1 MVASVGVGIG
11 PENVRDR
18 EDTERI
24 AMVWGR
30 VSVATQ
36 TRTTGGAPT
45 PRGSSFSLSDPTVRA
60 VVYQILVVGAVVL
73 VGWFLISNTL
83 DNLARRSIATG
94 YSFLEREAAFG
105 IGEHVIDYSPK
116 DSYGRAFLVGVLNTL
131 KVSVIGV
138 ILATIIGTLIGVA
151 RLSSNWL
158 IAKLASAYVEIVR
171 NIPPLLQLF
180 FWYAL
185 VSDGLPPVRSALNP
199 IPGVFLSQRGLFV
212 PAPSS
217 DPVWKMM
224 GIAFLVALVL
234 TYVMRRWAKARQA
247 RTGQIFP
254 VGWTGLGLLI
264 GLPLLAYLAGGA
276 PTALDMPKLSGFNFV
291 GGMVLSPEFFAIL
304 MGLTIYTAAFIA
316 EVVRSGI
323 IAVNWGQTEAARALG
338 IPSGPTLRLVILPQA
353 LRVIVPPLTSQY
365 LNLTKNSSL
374 ALAIGY
380 PDLVSIANTTLN
392 QTGQA
397 IEGVTMIMGT
407 YLSISLSISIFMNL
421 YNKRIALVE
430 R

>member
-1 MVASVGVGIG
+1 MA
-11 PENVRDR
+11 
-18 EDTERI
+18 TE
-24 AMVWGR
+24 
-30 VSVATQ
+30 
-36 TRTTGGAPT
+36 TRTTQGAP
-45 PRGSSFSLSDPTVRA
+45 PPGGVSISLSDPTFRA
-60 VVYQILVVGAVVL
+60 IVYQILVVGAVVL

-94 YSFLEREAAFG
+94 YDFLGREAAFG
-105 IGEHVIDYSPK
+105 IGESLIDYSPK
-116 DSYGRAFLVGVLNTL
+116 DTYGRAFLVGVLNTL
-131 KVSVIGV
+131 KVSVIGI
-138 ILATIIGTLIGVA
+138 ILATIIGTVIGVA

-158 IAKLASAYVEIVR
+158 IAKLASTYVEIVR

-185 VSDGLPPVRSALNP
+185 VSDGLPAVRQALNP
-199 IPGVFLSQRGLFV
+199 LPGVFLSQRGLRIPV
-212 PAPSS
+212 PVA
-217 DPVWKMM
+217 DPVWTNM
-224 GIAFLVALVL
+224 GIALLVGIAAAWSVS
-234 TYVMRRWAKARQA
+234 RWAKARQA
-247 RTGQIFP
+247 RTGQPFP
-254 VGWTGLGLLI
+254 AGWAGLGLIL
-264 GLPLLAYLAGGA
+264 GLPILTWIAGGA
-276 PTALDMPKLSGFNFV
+276 PMALDMPKLAGFNFS
-291 GGMVLSPEFFAIL
+291 GGVAISPEFFAIL
-304 MGLTIYTAAFIA
+304 IGLTLYTAAFIA

-323 IAVNWGQTEAARALG
+323 KAVNWGQTEAARALG
-338 IPSGPTLRLVILPQA
+338 LPSGPTLRLVILPQA

-365 LNLTKNSSL
+365 LNLMKNSSL

-407 YLSISLSISIFMNL
+407 YLVISLSISIFMNW

>member
-1 MVASVGVGIG
+1 MA
-11 PENVRDR
+11 
-18 EDTERI
+18 TE
-24 AMVWGR
+24 
-30 VSVATQ
+30 
-36 TRTTGGAPT
+36 TRTTQGAP
-45 PRGSSFSLSDPTVRA
+45 PPGGVSFSLSDPTFRA
-60 VVYQILVVGAVVL
+60 IVYQILVVGAVVL

-94 YSFLEREAAFG
+94 YDFLEREAAFG
-105 IGEHVIDYSPK
+105 IGESLIDYSPK

-138 ILATIIGTLIGVA
+138 LLATIIGTVIGVA

-158 IAKLASAYVEIVR
+158 IARLASTYVEIVR

-185 VSDGLPPVRSALNP
+185 VSESLPPVRQALNP
-199 IPGVFLSQRGLFV
+199 VPGVFLSQRGLRVPV
-212 PAPSS
+212 PAP
-217 DPVWKMM
+217 DPVWTTM
-224 GIAFLVALVL
+224 GIALLVALLL
-234 TYVMRRWAKARQA
+234 TWGISRWAKARQA
-247 RTGQIFP
+247 RTGQPFP
-254 VGWTGLGLLI
+254 MGWTGLGLIL
-264 GLPLLAYLAGGA
+264 GLPLLAWLAGGA
-276 PTALDMPKLSGFNFV
+276 PIAMDVPKLTGFNFT
-291 GGMVLSPEFFAIL
+291 GGAAVSPEFFAIL
-304 MGLTIYTAAFIA
+304 TGLTIYTSAFIA

-323 IAVNWGQTEAARALG
+323 TAVNWGQTEAARALG
-338 IPSGPTLRLVILPQA
+338 LPSGPTLRLVILPQA

-407 YLSISLSISIFMNL
+407 YLVISLSISIFMNW

>member
-1 MVASVGVGIG
+1 MA
-11 PENVRDR
+11 
-18 EDTERI
+18 TE
-24 AMVWGR
+24 
-30 VSVATQ
+30 
-36 TRTTGGAPT
+36 TRTTQGAP
-45 PRGSSFSLSDPTVRA
+45 PPGGISFSLSDPTFRGI
-60 VVYQILVVGAVVL
+60 VYQILVVGAVVL

-94 YSFLEREAAFG
+94 YDFLGREASFG
-105 IGEHVIDYSPK
+105 IGESLIDYTPR
-116 DSYGRAFLVGVLNTL
+116 DTYGRAFLVGVLNTL
-131 KVSVIGV
+131 KVSVVGIL
-138 ILATIIGTLIGVA
+138 LATIIGTIVGVA

-158 IAKLASAYVEIVR
+158 VAKLASTYVEIVR

-185 VSDGLPPVRSALNP
+185 VSDGLPPVRQALNP
-199 IPGVFLSQRGLFV
+199 IPGVFLSQRGLRVPV
-212 PAPSS
+212 PAP
-217 DPVWKMM
+217 DPAWTAM
-224 GIAFLVALVL
+224 GIALLLALAL
-234 TYVMRRWAKARQA
+234 TWGLRRWAKARQA
-247 RTGQIFP
+247 RTGQPFP
-254 VGWTGLGLLI
+254 TGWSTLGLLI
-264 GLPLLAYLAGGA
+264 GLPLLAWLLSGA
-276 PTALDMPKLSGFNFV
+276 PMALDVPKLAGFNFV
-291 GGMVLSPEFFAIL
+291 GGAAISPEFFAIL
-304 MGLTIYTAAFIA
+304 TGLTIYTAAFIA

-323 IAVNWGQTEAARALG
+323 TAVNWGQTEAARALG
-338 IPSGPTLRLVILPQA
+338 LPSGPTLRMVILPQA

-365 LNLTKNSSL
+365 LNLMKNSSL

-407 YLSISLSISIFMNL
+407 YLIISLSISIFMNW

>member
-1 MVASVGVGIG
+1 MVVGI
-11 PENVRDR
+11 V
-18 EDTERI
+18 I
-24 AMVWGR
+24 A
-30 VSVATQ
+30 
-36 TRTTGGAPT
+36 
-45 PRGSSFSLSDPTVRA
+45 
-60 VVYQILVVGAVVL
+60 
-73 VGWFLISNTL
+73 VGWFLIHNTL
-83 DNLARRSIATG
+83 DNLSKRSIATG
-94 YSFLEREAAFG
+94 FGFLDREASFG
-105 IGEHVIDYSPK
+105 IGESLIDYHPR

-131 KVSVIGV
+131 KVSIIGV
-138 ILATIIGTLIGVA
+138 VLATVLGTLIGVA

-158 IAKLASAYVEIVR
+158 IAKLASTYVEIVR

-185 VSDGLPPVRSALNP
+185 VSESMPPVRQALNP

-212 PAPSS
+212 PVPSA
-217 DPVWKMM
+217 DPVWGTM
-224 GIAFLVALVL
+224 GFALAIAVIGVIFL
-234 TYVMRRWAKARQA
+234 RRWAKARQE
-247 RTGQIFP
+247 RTGQPFP
-254 VGWTGLGLLI
+254 IGTASLGLLI
-264 GLPLLAYLAGGA
+264 GLPLIAYIAGGA
-276 PTALDMPKLSGFNFV
+276 PTALDVPKLQGFNFV
-291 GGMVLSPEFFAIL
+291 GGVVLTPEFFAIL
-304 MGLTIYTAAFIA
+304 VGLVVYTAAFIA

-323 IAVNWGQTEAARALG
+323 LAVNWGQTEAARALG
-338 IPSGPTLRLVILPQA
+338 IDSGKTLRLVVLPQA

-397 IEGVTMIMGT
+397 IEGVAMIMGT
-407 YLSISLSISIFMNL
+407 YLVISLGISIFMNW

>member
-1 MVASVGVGIG
+1 
-11 PENVRDR
+11 
-18 EDTERI
+18 
-24 AMVWGR
+24 
-30 VSVATQ
+30 VATE
-36 TRTTGGAPT
+36 TRTTQAAPAPGGA
-45 PRGSSFSLSDPTVRA
+45 SFSLSDPTVRA
-60 VVYQILVVGAVVL
+60 IVYQVLVVGAVLL

-94 YSFLEREAAFG
+94 YHFLEREASFG
-105 IGEHVIDYSPK
+105 IGESVIDYSPK
-116 DSYGRAFLVGVLNTL
+116 DTYGRAFLVGVLNTL
-131 KVSVIGV
+131 KVSVIGI
-138 ILATIIGTLIGVA
+138 ILATIIGTVIGVA

-158 IAKLASAYVEIVR
+158 VAKLASTYVEIVR

-185 VSDGLPPVRSALNP
+185 VSESLPPVRSALNP
-199 IPGVFLSQRGLFV
+199 VPGVFLSQRGLWIPV
-212 PAPSS
+212 PSS
-217 DPVWKMM
+217 DPVWTTM
-224 GIAFLVALVL
+224 GIALAVAVIVAIFLN
-234 TYVMRRWAKARQA
+234 RWAKDRQA

-254 VGWTGLGLLI
+254 VGRTVAGLLI
-264 GLPLLAYLAGGA
+264 GLPLIAWIAGGA
-276 PTALDMPKLSGFNFV
+276 PTALNMPKLAGFNFV
-291 GGMVLSPEFFAIL
+291 GGMVMSPEFFAIL

-323 IAVNWGQTEAARALG
+323 VAVNWGQTEAARALG
-338 IPSGPTLRLVILPQA
+338 LPSSPTLRLVILPQA

-380 PDLVSIANTTLN
+380 PDLVSIANTMLN

-407 YLSISLSISIFMNL
+407 YLSISLSISIFMNW

>member
-1 MVASVGVGIG
+1 MA
-11 PENVRDR
+11 
-18 EDTERI
+18 TE
-24 AMVWGR
+24 
-30 VSVATQ
+30 
-36 TRTTGGAPT
+36 TRTTQGAGAPGG
-45 PRGSSFSLSDPTVRA
+45 RSFSLSDPTVRA
-60 VVYQILVVGAVVL
+60 VVYQILVVGAVLL

-94 YSFLEREAAFG
+94 YHFLEREASFG
-105 IGEHVIDYSPK
+105 IGESVIDYSPK
-116 DSYGRAFLVGVLNTL
+116 DTYGRAFLVGVLNTL
-131 KVSVIGV
+131 KVSIIGI
-138 ILATIIGTLIGVA
+138 ILASIIGTLVGVG

-158 IAKLASAYVEIVR
+158 VAKLASTYVEIVR

-185 VSDGLPPVRSALNP
+185 VSDSLPPVRSALNP

-212 PAPSS
+212 PGLSH
-217 DPVWKMM
+217 DPVWTTM
-224 GIAFLVALVL
+224 GIAFAVAVVL
-234 TYVMRRWAKARQA
+234 SFVLNRWAKSRQA

-254 VGWTGLGLLI
+254 VGRSVIGLLI
-264 GLPLLAYLAGGA
+264 ALPLLAYIAGGA
-276 PTALDMPKLSGFNFV
+276 PTALDMPRLAGFNFV

-304 MGLTIYTAAFIA
+304 TGLTIYTSAFIA

-323 IAVNWGQTEAARALG
+323 VAVNWGQTEAARALG
-338 IPSGPTLRLVILPQA
+338 LPSGPTLRLVVLPQA
-353 LRVIVPPLTSQY
+353 LRVIVPPLTSQF

-407 YLSISLSISIFMNL
+407 YLTISLSISIFMNW

>member
-1 MVASVGVGIG
+1 
-11 PENVRDR
+11 
-18 EDTERI
+18 
-24 AMVWGR
+24 
-30 VSVATQ
+30 VATE
-36 TRTTGGAPT
+36 TRTTQGAPA
-45 PRGSSFSLSDPTVRA
+45 PGGISFSLSDPTVRA

-94 YSFLEREAAFG
+94 YHFLEREASFG
-105 IGEHVIDYSPK
+105 IGESVIPYTPK
-116 DSYGRAFLVGVLNTL
+116 DTYGRAFLVGVLNTL
-131 KVSVIGV
+131 KVSVIG
-138 ILATIIGTLIGVA
+138 ILLATVIGTLVGVG

-158 IAKLASAYVEIVR
+158 VAKLSSTYVEIVR

-185 VSDGLPPVRSALNP
+185 VSDSLPPVRSALNP

-212 PAPSS
+212 PGLSN
-217 DPVWKMM
+217 DPVWTTM
-224 GIAFLVALVL
+224 GIAFVVAVVL
-234 TYVMRRWAKARQA
+234 SFILNRWAKARQA

-254 VGWTGLGLLI
+254 AGRTVIGLLI

-276 PTALDMPKLSGFNFV
+276 PTALDMPKLTGFNFV

-304 MGLTIYTAAFIA
+304 TGLTIYTSAFIA

-323 IAVNWGQTEAARALG
+323 VAVNWGQTEAARALG
-338 IPSGPTLRLVILPQA
+338 LPSGPTLRLVILPQA

-407 YLSISLSISIFMNL
+407 YLTISLSISIFMNW

>member
-1 MVASVGVGIG
+1 MATETRTARGASVPG
-11 PENVRDR
+11 
-18 EDTERI
+18 
-24 AMVWGR
+24 
-30 VSVATQ
+30 
-36 TRTTGGAPT
+36 
-45 PRGSSFSLSDPTVRA
+45 GSSFSLSDPTVRA

-105 IGEHVIDYSPK
+105 IGEHLIDYSPK
-116 DSYGRAFLVGVLNTL
+116 DTYGRAFLVGVLNTL
-131 KVSVIGV
+131 KVSIIGI
-138 ILATIIGTLIGVA
+138 ILATIIGTLVGVA

-158 IAKLASAYVEIVR
+158 IARLASAYVEIVR

-199 IPGVFLSQRGLFV
+199 LPGVFLSQRGLIV
-212 PAPSS
+212 PAPSA

-224 GIAFLVALVL
+224 GIAALVAVVL
-234 TYVMRRWAKARQA
+234 TIAIRFWAKARQA
-247 RTGQIFP
+247 KTGQIFP
-254 VGWTGLGLLI
+254 VGWTALGLIL
-264 GLPLLAYLAGGA
+264 GLPLVAYIAGGA
-276 PTALDMPKLSGFNFV
+276 PVALDMPVLKGFNFA
-291 GGMVLSPEFFAIL
+291 GGMVISPEFFAIL
-304 MGLTIYTAAFIA
+304 TGLTVYTSAFIA

-338 IPSGPTLRLVILPQA
+338 LPSGPTLRLVILPQA

-407 YLSISLSISIFMNL
+407 YLSISLSISLFMNW

>member
-1 MVASVGVGIG
+1 MA
-11 PENVRDR
+11 
-18 EDTERI
+18 TE
-24 AMVWGR
+24 
-30 VSVATQ
+30 
-36 TRTTGGAPT
+36 TRTTQGAP
-45 PRGSSFSLSDPTVRA
+45 PPGGVSFSLSDPTFRA
-60 VVYQILVVGAVVL
+60 IVYQILVVGAVVL

-94 YSFLEREAAFG
+94 YDFLEREAAFG
-105 IGEHVIDYSPK
+105 IGESLIDYSPK

-138 ILATIIGTLIGVA
+138 LLATIIGTVVGVA

-158 IAKLASAYVEIVR
+158 IAKLASTFVEIVR

-185 VSDGLPPVRSALNP
+185 VSESLPPVRQALNP
-199 IPGVFLSQRGLFV
+199 VPGVFLSQRGLQV
-212 PAPSS
+212 PVPSA
-217 DPVWKMM
+217 DPVWTTM
-224 GIAFLVALVL
+224 GIALLVALLL
-234 TYVMRRWAKARQA
+234 TWGISRWAKARQA
-247 RTGQIFP
+247 RTGQPFP
-254 VGWTGLGLLI
+254 MGWTGLGLI
-264 GLPLLAYLAGGA
+264 VGLPLLAWLAGGA
-276 PTALDMPKLSGFNFV
+276 PVAMNVPKLTGFNFT
-291 GGMVLSPEFFAIL
+291 GGAAVSPEFFAIL
-304 MGLTIYTAAFIA
+304 TGLTIYTSAFIA

-323 IAVNWGQTEAARALG
+323 TAVNWGQTEAARALG
-338 IPSGPTLRLVILPQA
+338 LPSGPTLRLVILPQA

-407 YLSISLSISIFMNL
+407 YLVISLSISIFMNW

>member
-1 MVASVGVGIG
+1 M
-11 PENVRDR
+11 
-18 EDTERI
+18 
-24 AMVWGR
+24 
-30 VSVATQ
+30 ATK
-36 TRTTGGAPT
+36 TRTTQGAP
-45 PRGSSFSLSDPTVRA
+45 PPGGVSFSLSDPTFRA
-60 VVYQILVVGAVVL
+60 IVYQILVVGAVVL

-94 YSFLEREAAFG
+94 YHFLEREAAFG
-105 IGEHVIDYSPK
+105 IGESLIDYSPK
-116 DSYGRAFLVGVLNTL
+116 DTYGRAFLVGVLNTL
-131 KVSVIGV
+131 KVSIIGV
-138 ILATIIGTLIGVA
+138 ILATIIGTIIGVA

-158 IAKLASAYVEIVR
+158 IAKLASTYVEIIR

-185 VSDGLPPVRSALNP
+185 VSDGLPPVRQALNP
-199 IPGVFLSQRGLFV
+199 IPGVFLSQRGLRVPV
-212 PAPSS
+212 PAP
-217 DPVWKMM
+217 DPVWTNM
-224 GIAFLVALVL
+224 GIALLVGIVAAWGVS
-234 TYVMRRWAKARQA
+234 RWARARQA
-247 RTGQIFP
+247 RTGQPFP
-254 VGWTGLGLLI
+254 AGWAGLGLI
-264 GLPLLAYLAGGA
+264 VGLPILTWLAGGA
-276 PTALDMPKLSGFNFV
+276 PLAMDVPKLAGFNFT
-291 GGMVLSPEFFAIL
+291 GGASISPEFFAIL
-304 MGLTIYTAAFIA
+304 TGLTLYTAAFIA

-323 IAVNWGQTEAARALG
+323 KAVNWGQTEAARALG
-338 IPSGPTLRLVILPQA
+338 LPGSPTLRLVILPQA

-407 YLSISLSISIFMNL
+407 YLVISLSISIFMNW

>member
-1 MVASVGVGIG
+1 MVGG
-11 PENVRDR
+11 EK
-18 EDTERI
+18 
-24 AMVWGR
+24 
-30 VSVATQ
+30 SVATE
-36 TRTTGGAPT
+36 TRTTQGAP
-45 PRGSSFSLSDPTVRA
+45 PPGGVSFSLSDPTFRA

-94 YSFLEREAAFG
+94 FDFLEREASFG
-105 IGEHVIDYSPK
+105 IGESLIDYSPK

-131 KVSVIGV
+131 KVSIIGI
-138 ILATIIGTLIGVA
+138 ILATIIGTIVGVA

-158 IAKLASAYVEIVR
+158 IAKLASSYVEIIR
-171 NIPPLLQLF
+171 NLPPLLQLF

-185 VSDGLPPVRSALNP
+185 VSETLPPVRQALNP
-199 IPGVFLSQRGLFV
+199 LPGVFLSQRGLWV
-212 PAPSS
+212 PVP
-217 DPVWKMM
+217 DTNPVWGYM
-224 GIAFLVALVL
+224 GIALLVAIAAAWGVS
-234 TYVMRRWAKARQA
+234 RWAKARQA
-247 RTGQIFP
+247 RTGQPFP
-254 VGWTGLGLLI
+254 AGWTGLGLI
-264 GLPLLAYLAGGA
+264 VGLPLLTWIAGGA
-276 PTALDMPKLSGFNFV
+276 PLAMDVPRLAGFNFV
-291 GGMVLSPEFFAIL
+291 GGAAISPEFFAIL
-304 MGLTIYTAAFIA
+304 PGLTLYTAAFIA

-323 IAVNWGQTEAARALG
+323 TAVNWGQTEAARALG
-338 IPSGPTLRLVILPQA
+338 LPSGPTLRLVILPQA

-407 YLSISLSISIFMNL
+407 YLVISLSISLFMNW

>member
-1 MVASVGVGIG
+1 MA
-11 PENVRDR
+11 
-18 EDTERI
+18 TE
-24 AMVWGR
+24 
-30 VSVATQ
+30 
-36 TRTTGGAPT
+36 TRTTQGAP
-45 PRGSSFSLSDPTVRA
+45 PPGGVSISLSDPTFRA
-60 VVYQILVVGAVVL
+60 IVYQILVVGAVVL

-94 YSFLEREAAFG
+94 YDFLGREAAFG
-105 IGEHVIDYSPK
+105 IGESLIDYSPK
-116 DSYGRAFLVGVLNTL
+116 DTYGRAFLVGVLNTL
-131 KVSVIGV
+131 KVSVIGI
-138 ILATIIGTLIGVA
+138 ILATIIGTVIGVA

-158 IAKLASAYVEIVR
+158 IAKLASTYVEIVR

-185 VSDGLPPVRSALNP
+185 VSDGLPAVRQALNP
-199 IPGVFLSQRGLFV
+199 IPGVYLSQRGLRV
-212 PAPSS
+212 PVPLA
-217 DPVWKMM
+217 DPVWAEM
-224 GIAFLVALVL
+224 GIALLVGIVAAWG
-234 TYVMRRWAKARQA
+234 MSRWARARQA
-247 RTGQIFP
+247 RTGQPFP
-254 VGWTGLGLLI
+254 AGWAGLGLIL
-264 GLPLLAYLAGGA
+264 GLPFLTWIAGGA
-276 PTALDMPKLSGFNFV
+276 PVALDMPKLAGFNFS
-291 GGMVLSPEFFAIL
+291 GGVAISPEFFAIL
-304 MGLTIYTAAFIA
+304 TGLTLYTAAFIA

-323 IAVNWGQTEAARALG
+323 KAVNWGQTEAARALG
-338 IPSGPTLRLVILPQA
+338 LPSGPTLRLVILPQA

-365 LNLTKNSSL
+365 LNLMKNSSL

-407 YLSISLSISIFMNL
+407 YLVISLSISIFMNW

>member
-1 MVASVGVGIG
+1 M
-11 PENVRDR
+11 
-18 EDTERI
+18 
-24 AMVWGR
+24 
-30 VSVATQ
+30 
-36 TRTTGGAPT
+36 
-45 PRGSSFSLSDPTVRA
+45 
-60 VVYQILVVGAVVL
+60 VVGAVVL

-94 YSFLEREAAFG
+94 YDFLGREAAFG
-105 IGEHVIDYSPK
+105 IGESLIDYSPK

-131 KVSVIGV
+131 KVSIIGV
-138 ILATIIGTLIGVA
+138 LLATIIGTVIGVA

-158 IAKLASAYVEIVR
+158 IAKLASTYVEIIR

-185 VSDGLPPVRSALNP
+185 VSDGLPPVRQALNP
-199 IPGVFLSQRGLFV
+199 IPGVFLSQRGLRV
-212 PAPSS
+212 PTPAP
-217 DPVWKMM
+217 DPVWANM
-224 GIAFLVALVL
+224 GIALLVAIVAAWG
-234 TYVMRRWAKARQA
+234 VSRWARARQA
-247 RTGQIFP
+247 RTGQPFP
-254 VGWTGLGLLI
+254 AGWTGLGLI
-264 GLPLLAYLAGGA
+264 VGLPVLTWLAGGA
-276 PTALDMPKLSGFNFV
+276 PLAMDVPKLTGFNFT
-291 GGMVLSPEFFAIL
+291 GGAAISPEFFAIL
-304 MGLTIYTAAFIA
+304 TGLTLYTAAFIA

-323 IAVNWGQTEAARALG
+323 KAVNWGQTEAARALG
-338 IPSGPTLRLVILPQA
+338 LPGSPTLRLVILPQA

-407 YLSISLSISIFMNL
+407 YLVISLSISIFMNW

>member
-1 MVASVGVGIG
+1 MA
-11 PENVRDR
+11 
-18 EDTERI
+18 TE
-24 AMVWGR
+24 
-30 VSVATQ
+30 
-36 TRTTGGAPT
+36 TRTTQGAP
-45 PRGSSFSLSDPTVRA
+45 PPGGVSFSLSDPTFRA
-60 VVYQILVVGAVVL
+60 IVYQILVVGAVVL

-94 YSFLEREAAFG
+94 YDFLEREAAFG
-105 IGEHVIDYSPK
+105 IGESLIDYSPK

-138 ILATIIGTLIGVA
+138 LLATIIGTVIGVA

-158 IAKLASAYVEIVR
+158 IARLASTYVEIVR

-185 VSDGLPPVRSALNP
+185 VAESLPPVRQALNP
-199 IPGVFLSQRGLFV
+199 VPGVFLSQRGLRVPV
-212 PAPSS
+212 PAA
-217 DPVWKMM
+217 DPVWATM
-224 GIAFLVALVL
+224 GIALVVALLL
-234 TYVMRRWAKARQA
+234 TWGISRWAKARQA
-247 RTGQIFP
+247 RTGQPFP
-254 VGWTGLGLLI
+254 MGWTGLGLIL
-264 GLPLLAYLAGGA
+264 GLPLLAWLAGGA
-276 PTALDMPKLSGFNFV
+276 PVAMDVPKLTGFNFT
-291 GGMVLSPEFFAIL
+291 GGAAVSPEFFAIL
-304 MGLTIYTAAFIA
+304 TGLTIYTSAFIA

-323 IAVNWGQTEAARALG
+323 TAVSWGQTEAARALG
-338 IPSGPTLRLVILPQA
+338 LPGGPTLRLVILPQA

-407 YLSISLSISIFMNL
+407 YLVISLSISIFMNW

>member
-1 MVASVGVGIG
+1 MA
-11 PENVRDR
+11 
-18 EDTERI
+18 TE
-24 AMVWGR
+24 
-30 VSVATQ
+30 
-36 TRTTGGAPT
+36 TRTTQGAP
-45 PRGSSFSLSDPTVRA
+45 PPGGVSFSLSDPTFRA
-60 VVYQILVVGAVVL
+60 IVYQILVVGAVVL

-94 YSFLEREAAFG
+94 YHFLEREAAFG
-105 IGEHVIDYSPK
+105 IGESLIDYSPK
-116 DSYGRAFLVGVLNTL
+116 DTYGRAFLVGVLNTL
-131 KVSVIGV
+131 KVSIIGV
-138 ILATIIGTLIGVA
+138 ILATIIGTIIGVA

-158 IAKLASAYVEIVR
+158 IAKLASTYVEIIR

-185 VSDGLPPVRSALNP
+185 VSDGLPPVRQALNP
-199 IPGVFLSQRGLFV
+199 IPGVFLSQRGLRVPV
-212 PAPSS
+212 PAP
-217 DPVWKMM
+217 DPVWANM
-224 GIAFLVALVL
+224 GIALLVGIVAAWGVS
-234 TYVMRRWAKARQA
+234 RWARARQA
-247 RTGQIFP
+247 RTGQPFP
-254 VGWTGLGLLI
+254 AVWAGLGLI
-264 GLPLLAYLAGGA
+264 VGLPILTWLAGGA
-276 PTALDMPKLSGFNFV
+276 PLAMDVPKLAGFNFT
-291 GGMVLSPEFFAIL
+291 GGASISPEFFAIL
-304 MGLTIYTAAFIA
+304 TGLTLYTAAFIA

-323 IAVNWGQTEAARALG
+323 KAVNWGQTEAARALG
-338 IPSGPTLRLVILPQA
+338 LPGSPTLRLVILPQA

-407 YLSISLSISIFMNL
+407 YLVISLSISIFMNW

>member
-1 MVASVGVGIG
+1 MA
-11 PENVRDR
+11 
-18 EDTERI
+18 TE
-24 AMVWGR
+24 
-30 VSVATQ
+30 
-36 TRTTGGAPT
+36 TRTTQGAPAPGGT
-45 PRGSSFSLSDPTVRA
+45 SFSLSDPTFRA
-60 VVYQILVVGAVVL
+60 IVYQILVVGAVVL

-94 YSFLEREAAFG
+94 YSFLEREASFG
-105 IGEHVIDYSPK
+105 IGESIIDYSPK
-116 DSYGRAFLVGVLNTL
+116 DTYGRAFLVGVLNTL
-131 KVSVIGV
+131 KVSVIG
-138 ILATIIGTLIGVA
+138 ILLATVIGTLIGVA

-158 IAKLASAYVEIVR
+158 IAKLASTYVEIIR

-185 VSDGLPPVRSALNP
+185 VSDSLPPVRNALNP
-199 IPGVFLSQRGLFV
+199 LPGVFLSQRGLWV
-212 PAPSS
+212 PGLSHS
-217 DPVWKMM
+217 PVWTMM
-224 GIAFLVALVL
+224 AVAFAVAVVGTFALS
-234 TYVMRRWAKARQA
+234 RWAKGRQA

-254 VGWTGLGLLI
+254 MARAGLGLLI
-264 GLPLLAYLAGGA
+264 GLPLLAYILGGM
-276 PTALDMPKLSGFNFV
+276 PTALDMPKLTGFNFV
-291 GGMVLSPEFFAIL
+291 GGKALSPEFFAIL
-304 MGLTIYTAAFIA
+304 TGLTVYTSAFIA

-323 IAVNWGQTEAARALG
+323 VAVNWGQTEAARALG
-338 IPSGPTLRLVILPQA
+338 LPSGPTLRLVILPQA

-407 YLSISLSISIFMNL
+407 YLTISLSISIFMNW

>member
-1 MVASVGVGIG
+1 MATETRTAQGASVPG
-11 PENVRDR
+11 
-18 EDTERI
+18 
-24 AMVWGR
+24 
-30 VSVATQ
+30 
-36 TRTTGGAPT
+36 
-45 PRGSSFSLSDPTVRA
+45 GSSFSLSDPTVRA
-60 VVYQILVVGAVVL
+60 IVYQVLVVGAVVL

-105 IGEHVIDYSPK
+105 IGEHLIDYSPK
-116 DSYGRAFLVGVLNTL
+116 DTYGRAFLVGVLNTL
-131 KVSVIGV
+131 KVSIIGI
-138 ILATIIGTLIGVA
+138 ILATIIGTLVGVA

-158 IAKLASAYVEIVR
+158 IARLASAYVEIVR

-199 IPGVFLSQRGLFV
+199 LPGVFLSQRGLIV
-212 PAPSS
+212 PAPSD

-224 GIAFLVALVL
+224 GIALVVAVVVTLAL
-234 TYVMRRWAKARQA
+234 RFWAKARQA

-254 VGWTGLGLLI
+254 VGWTGLGLIL
-264 GLPLLAYLAGGA
+264 GLPLVAYIAGGA
-276 PTALDMPKLSGFNFV
+276 PVALDMPVLKGFNFA
-291 GGMVLSPEFFAIL
+291 GGMVISPEFFAIL
-304 MGLTIYTAAFIA
+304 TGLTVYTSAFIA

-338 IPSGPTLRLVILPQA
+338 LPSGPTLRLVILPQA

-397 IEGVTMIMGT
+397 IEGVTMIMGS
-407 YLSISLSISIFMNL
+407 YLSISLSISLFMNW

>member
-1 MVASVGVGIG
+1 MASETRDTARPSAPGGV
-11 PENVRDR
+11 
-18 EDTERI
+18 
-24 AMVWGR
+24 
-30 VSVATQ
+30 
-36 TRTTGGAPT
+36 
-45 PRGSSFSLSDPTVRA
+45 SFSLSDPTVRA
-60 VVYQILVVGAVVL
+60 VFYQVLVVGIVIA
-73 VGWFLISNTL
+73 VGWFLIHNTL
-83 DNLARRSIATG
+83 DNLSKRSIATG
-94 YSFLEREAAFG
+94 FGFLEREASFG
-105 IGEHVIDYSPK
+105 IGESLIDYHPR

-131 KVSVIGV
+131 KVSIIGV
-138 ILATIIGTLIGVA
+138 VLATVLGTLIGVA

-158 IAKLASAYVEIVR
+158 IAKIASAYVEIVR

-185 VSDGLPPVRSALNP
+185 VSESMPPVRQALNP

-212 PAPSS
+212 PVPSA
-217 DPVWKMM
+217 DPVWGTM
-224 GIAFLVALVL
+224 GFALAIAVIAVIFL
-234 TYVMRRWAKARQA
+234 RRWAKSRQE
-247 RTGQIFP
+247 RTGQPFP
-254 VGWTGLGLLI
+254 IGSASLGLLI
-264 GLPLLAYLAGGA
+264 GLPLIAYIAGGA
-276 PTALDMPKLSGFNFV
+276 PTALDVPKLQGFNFV
-291 GGMVLSPEFFAIL
+291 GGVVITPEFFAIL
-304 MGLTIYTAAFIA
+304 VGLVVYTAAFIA

-323 IAVNWGQTEAARALG
+323 LAVNWGQTEASRALG
-338 IPSGPTLRLVILPQA
+338 LDSGKTLRLVVLPQA

-397 IEGVTMIMGT
+397 IEGVAMIMGT
-407 YLSISLSISIFMNL
+407 YLVISLGISIFMNW

>member
-1 MVASVGVGIG
+1 MA
-11 PENVRDR
+11 
-18 EDTERI
+18 TE
-24 AMVWGR
+24 
-30 VSVATQ
+30 
-36 TRTTGGAPT
+36 TRTTQGAPA
-45 PRGSSFSLSDPTVRA
+45 PGGSSFSLSDPTFRA
-60 VVYQILVVGAVVL
+60 VVYQLLVVGAVVL

-94 YSFLEREAAFG
+94 YHFLEREASFG
-105 IGEHVIDYSPK
+105 IGESMIDYSPK

-131 KVSVIGV
+131 KVSVIGIV
-138 ILATIIGTLIGVA
+138 LATVLGTLVGVA

-158 IAKLASAYVEIVR
+158 IAKLASTFVEIVR
-171 NIPPLLQLF
+171 NVPPLLQLF

-185 VSDGLPPVRSALNP
+185 VSDSLPPVRNALNP
-199 IPGVFLSQRGLFV
+199 VPGVFLSQRGLWV
-212 PAPSS
+212 PSLSAS
-217 DPVWKMM
+217 PVWATM
-224 GIAFLVALVL
+224 GIAFAVAVIL
-234 TYVMRRWAKARQA
+234 TIFLNRWAKDRQA

-254 VGWTGLGLLI
+254 VGRAALGLLI
-264 GLPLLAYLAGGA
+264 GLPLIAYVAGGA
-276 PTALDMPKLSGFNFV
+276 PTALDMPRLAGFNFV
-291 GGMVLSPEFFAIL
+291 GGMALSPEFFAIL
-304 MGLTIYTAAFIA
+304 TGLTVYTSAFIA

-323 IAVNWGQTEAARALG
+323 VAVNWGQTEAARALG
-338 IPSGPTLRLVILPQA
+338 LPSGPTLRLVILPQA

-407 YLSISLSISIFMNL
+407 YLTISLSISIFMNW

>member
-1 MVASVGVGIG
+1 MA
-11 PENVRDR
+11 
-18 EDTERI
+18 TE
-24 AMVWGR
+24 
-30 VSVATQ
+30 
-36 TRTTGGAPT
+36 TRTTQGAP
-45 PRGSSFSLSDPTVRA
+45 PPGGVSISLSDPTFRA
-60 VVYQILVVGAVVL
+60 IVYQILVVGAVVL

-94 YSFLEREAAFG
+94 YDFLGREAAFG
-105 IGEHVIDYSPK
+105 IGESLIDYSPK
-116 DSYGRAFLVGVLNTL
+116 DTYGRAFLVGVLNTL
-131 KVSVIGV
+131 KVSVIGI
-138 ILATIIGTLIGVA
+138 ILATIIGTVIGVA

-158 IAKLASAYVEIVR
+158 IAKLASTYVEIVR

-185 VSDGLPPVRSALNP
+185 VSDGLPAVRQALNP
-199 IPGVFLSQRGLFV
+199 LPGVFLSQRGLRIPV
-212 PAPSS
+212 PVA
-217 DPVWKMM
+217 DPVWTNM
-224 GIAFLVALVL
+224 GIALLVGIAAAWGVS
-234 TYVMRRWAKARQA
+234 RWAKARQA
-247 RTGQIFP
+247 RTGQPFP
-254 VGWTGLGLLI
+254 AGWAGLGLIL
-264 GLPLLAYLAGGA
+264 GLPILTWIAGGA
-276 PTALDMPKLSGFNFV
+276 PMALDMPKLAGFNFS
-291 GGMVLSPEFFAIL
+291 GGVAISPEFFAIL
-304 MGLTIYTAAFIA
+304 IGLTLYTAAFIA

-323 IAVNWGQTEAARALG
+323 KAVNWGQTEAARALG
-338 IPSGPTLRLVILPQA
+338 LPSGPTLRLVILPQA

-365 LNLTKNSSL
+365 LNLMKNSSL

-407 YLSISLSISIFMNL
+407 YLVISLSISIFMNW

>member
-1 MVASVGVGIG
+1 MA
-11 PENVRDR
+11 
-18 EDTERI
+18 TE
-24 AMVWGR
+24 
-30 VSVATQ
+30 
-36 TRTTGGAPT
+36 TRTTQGAP
-45 PRGSSFSLSDPTVRA
+45 PPGGVSISLSDPTFRA
-60 VVYQILVVGAVVL
+60 IVYQILVVGAVVL

-94 YSFLEREAAFG
+94 YDFLGREAAFG
-105 IGEHVIDYSPK
+105 IGESLIDYSPK

-131 KVSVIGV
+131 KVSVIGI
-138 ILATIIGTLIGVA
+138 ILATIIGTVIGVA

-158 IAKLASAYVEIVR
+158 IAKLASTYVEIVR

-185 VSDGLPPVRSALNP
+185 VSDGLPAVRQALNP
-199 IPGVFLSQRGLFV
+199 LPGVFLSQRGLRIPV
-212 PAPSS
+212 PVA
-217 DPVWKMM
+217 DPVWTNM
-224 GIAFLVALVL
+224 GIALLVGIAAAWGVS
-234 TYVMRRWAKARQA
+234 RWAKARQA
-247 RTGQIFP
+247 RTGQPFP
-254 VGWTGLGLLI
+254 AGWAGLGLIL
-264 GLPLLAYLAGGA
+264 GLPILTWIAGGA
-276 PTALDMPKLSGFNFV
+276 PMALDMPKLAGFNFS
-291 GGMVLSPEFFAIL
+291 GGVAISPEFFAIL
-304 MGLTIYTAAFIA
+304 IGLTLYTAAFIA

-323 IAVNWGQTEAARALG
+323 KAVNWGQTEAARALG
-338 IPSGPTLRLVILPQA
+338 LPSGPTLRLVILPQA

-365 LNLTKNSSL
+365 LNLMKNSSL

-407 YLSISLSISIFMNL
+407 YLVISLSISIFMNW